1 MRKLFDRRIKT
12 STAPRTVVAHVSQ
25 EGNGIL
31 LGTPPD
37 EVIVIIDGVTHHLK
51 YHPWETL
58 LDTMRR
64 GGLSPPFS
72 CAQGACGTCMVRR
85 IRGEVLLLAN
95 YVLTQNDLADGY
107 TLACQGVPA
116 ETICEI
122 AVED

>member
-1 MRKLFDRRIKT
+1 MT
-12 STAPRTVVAHVSQ
+12 Q
-25 EGNGIL
+25 EGNADQ
-31 LGTPPD
+31 LGTPPN
-37 EVIVIIDGVTHHLK
+37 EVVVTIDGATHHLK

-85 IRGEVLLLAN
+85 IKGEVLLLAN
-95 YVLTQNDLADGY
+95 FVLTQNDLADGY

-122 AVED
+122 AVEG

>member
-1 MRKLFDRRIKT
+1 LFDRRT
-12 STAPRTVVAHVSQ
+12 TTCAAPQAVFGPMTQ
-25 EGNGIL
+25 EGNADQ
-31 LGTPPD
+31 LGTPPN
-37 EVIVIIDGVTHHLK
+37 EVVVTIDGATHHLK

-85 IRGEVLLLAN
+85 IKGEVLLLAN
-95 YVLTQNDLADGY
+95 FVLTQNDLADGY

-122 AVED
+122 AVEG